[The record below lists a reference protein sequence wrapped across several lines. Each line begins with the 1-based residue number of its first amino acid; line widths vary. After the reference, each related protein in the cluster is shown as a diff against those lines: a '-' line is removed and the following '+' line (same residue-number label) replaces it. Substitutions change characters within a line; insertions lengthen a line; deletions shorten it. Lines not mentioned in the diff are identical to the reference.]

1 MNREPNGPR
10 DPKNKKVGNVD
21 RPERIGDIQPD
32 TTPRREGGDDSLEN
46 ASPTDSRADE
56 KVIVNQERENKVVN
70 IPSQTAVNTSEQAG
84 SDEEAI

>member
-32 TTPRREGGDDSLEN
+32 TTPRREGLEFSDCVQVRSFNNVFIKPAGDFSFSGW
-46 ASPTDSRADE
+46 ARF
-56 KVIVNQERENKVVN
+56 QE
-70 IPSQTAVNTSEQAG
+70 SFHW
-84 SDEEAI
+84 